1 MQVAI
6 PLLVVLAVV
15 IVIGGLV
22 ALGAARLQRQR
33 ARDVH
38 GTPTDTL
45 RFPVPEG
52 QDAAAIVTALKREGF
67 SSVME
72 MVPTG
77 QDIVAPAAARE
88 IVTASESARSSARR
102 RAASRAEPRTAPA
115 FGSETREVACTTRDP
130 DTGTDLTAVDG
141 GRRGA

>member
-6 PLLVVLAVV
+6 PLLAVLAVV

-77 QDIVAPAAARE
+77 H
-88 IVTASESARSSARR
+88 
-102 RAASRAEPRTAPA
+102 RAASRAGPRTVPA
-115 FGSETREVACTTRDP
+115 SGSATREAACTARDP
-130 DTGTDLTAVDG
+130 VTGTDLTAAAG
-141 GRRGA
+141 GRRRA

>member
-77 QDIVAPAAARE
+77 QDIV
-88 IVTASESARSSARR
+88 VSCRS
-102 RAASRAEPRTAPA
+102 
-115 FGSETREVACTTRDP
+115 TRDRDRERIRAIVGATP
-130 DTGTDLTAVDG
+130 SSLEGGTTNGPGIRFRDEG
-141 GRRGA
+141 GRMHDA

>member
-6 PLLVVLAVV
+6 PLIVVLAVV
-15 IVIGGLV
+15 IVIGGFV
-22 ALGAARLQRQR
+22 ALGAAHLQRQR
-33 ARDVH
+33 TRDVH

-52 QDAAAIVTALKREGF
+52 QDAAAIVTVLKREGF

-77 QDIVAPAAARE
+77 QDIV
-88 IVTASESARSSARR
+88 VSCRS
-102 RAASRAEPRTAPA
+102 
-115 FGSETREVACTTRDP
+115 TRDRDRERVRAIVGATP
-130 DTGTDLTAVDG
+130 TSLEG
-141 GRRGA
+141 GRTNGPGIRFRDE

>member
-1 MQVAI
+1 MQIAI
-6 PLLVVLAVV
+6 TLLAVLAVV

-52 QDAAAIVTALKREGF
+52 QDIVVSCRSTRDRDRERIRAIVGGTPSSLEG
-67 SSVME
+67 
-72 MVPTG
+72 G
-77 QDIVAPAAARE
+77 
-88 IVTASESARSSARR
+88 
-102 RAASRAEPRTAPA
+102 
-115 FGSETREVACTTRDP
+115 TTNGPGIRFRDE
-130 DTGTDLTAVDG
+130 G
-141 GRRGA
+141 GRMHGA

>member
-33 ARDVH
+33 AREVH

-45 RFPVPEG
+45 RIPVPEG
-52 QDAAAIVTALKREGF
+52 QDAAAIVTAF
-67 SSVME
+67 
-72 MVPTG
+72 
-77 QDIVAPAAARE
+77 
-88 IVTASESARSSARR
+88 ESARSSARR
-102 RAASRAEPRTAPA
+102 RAASRAGPRTVPA
-115 FGSETREVACTTRDP
+115 SGSATREVACTARDP
-130 DTGTDLTAVDG
+130 GTGTDLTAF
-141 GRRGA
+141 

>member
-1 MQVAI
+1 MQIAI
-6 PLLVVLAVV
+6 PLMVVLAVV
-15 IVIGGLV
+15 IVVGGFV

-33 ARDVH
+33 TRDVH
-38 GTPTDTL
+38 ERPTDTL

-77 QDIVAPAAARE
+77 QDIV
-88 IVTASESARSSARR
+88 VSCRS
-102 RAASRAEPRTAPA
+102 
-115 FGSETREVACTTRDP
+115 TRDRDRERIRAIVGATP
-130 DTGTDLTAVDG
+130 TSLEGGTSKGPGIRFHDEG
-141 GRRGA
+141 GRMHGA

>member
-15 IVIGGLV
+15 IVIGGPV

-52 QDAAAIVTALKREGF
+52 QDAAAIVTASKREGF

-77 QDIVAPAAARE
+77 QDIV
-88 IVTASESARSSARR
+88 VSC
-102 RAASRAEPRTAPA
+102 
-115 FGSETREVACTTRDP
+115 GSTRDRDRERIRAIVGATP
-130 DTGTDLTAVDG
+130 SSLEGGTTKGRGIRFRDEG
-141 GRRGA
+141 GRMHGA